1 MGHQRSLSSSSCFFS
16 SSFRVI
22 QRFRRGREVTTHFTS
37 TQENAT
43 PLHTHTKLGPVCPQ
57 LHIHPQL
64 YFYLQTHPADS
75 SSIFLSTF

>member
-22 QRFRRGREVTTHFTS
+22 QRFRRGREITTHFTS

-43 PLHTHTKLGPVCPQ
+43 PHTHTLNWGLYVHSCTF
-57 LHIHPQL
+57 IH
-64 YFYLQTHPADS
+64 S
-75 SSIFLSTF
+75 CIFIFRLILLTQAPFF